1 MRNRYAALLYRRD
14 RQRDHVDL
22 RRHHRKRRHG
32 GARSVRRAD
41 SGLFAA
47 GELVGGFHGA
57 SYLSAT
63 ALPKAAISG
72 LRAGK
77 SAAMS
82 NT

>member
-1 MRNRYAALLYRRD
+1 MAVL
-14 RQRDHVDL
+14 DL
-22 RRHHRKRRHG
+22 FG
-32 GARSVRRAD
+32 EPIA
-41 SGLFAA
+41 GLFAA